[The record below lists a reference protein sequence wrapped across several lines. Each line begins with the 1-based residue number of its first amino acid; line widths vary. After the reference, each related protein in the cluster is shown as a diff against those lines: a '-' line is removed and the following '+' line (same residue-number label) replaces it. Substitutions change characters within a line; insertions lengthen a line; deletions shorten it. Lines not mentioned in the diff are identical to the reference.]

1 MGRKLNEK
9 KLVYSVR
16 VKKDPSAFAELYDS
30 YVEKIYRFVYFKIN
44 SKEEAEDIVSS
55 VFLKVWTYLI
65 EYTEKEIDSF
75 SGLIY
80 RVARNAIIDFY
91 RERGAKQFAS
101 EEILETVA
109 VEEKNYQLAA
119 ASQEVE
125 KIMFIIKKLKQDYQ
139 EVLLLKYV
147 EELTTAEI
155 AEILNKSQVNVRITM
170 HRAMK
175 KLKELCV

>member
-1 MGRKLNEK
+1 M
-9 KLVYSVR
+9 
-16 VKKDPSAFAELYDS
+16 
-30 YVEKIYRFVYFKIN
+30 
-44 SKEEAEDIVSS
+44 
-55 VFLKVWTYLI
+55 
-65 EYTEKEIDSF
+65 
-75 SGLIY
+75 
-80 RVARNAIIDFY
+80 
-91 RERGAKQFAS
+91 
-101 EEILETVA
+101 A